1 MAFSEKEIR
10 EELQRIADFLDS
22 VDVAAEVLPK
32 GPMVAETSLLVS
44 LPTIEPYPEEEEQVE
59 IQHLHLASM
68 NLVDLSDSDE
78 KISKYLSIYAPVY
91 ADTKGKSEGEILR
104 IVNEMNQSVRV
115 GHFFYGEMEDATG
128 CMVQYRAA
136 LMGSADE
143 PLDEA
148 VVAEAVLEMGI
159 GYDRMK
165 EALEA
170 V

>member
-22 VDVAAEVLPK
+22 VDVAAKVLLK
-32 GPMVAETSLLVS
+32 GAQVPETSLLVS
-44 LPTIEPYPEEEEQVE
+44 LPTAFAFPEEESQAE
-59 IQHLHLASM
+59 IEDLHLASM
-68 NLVDLSDSDE
+68 NLVDLSDSEE

-91 ADTKGKSEGEILR
+91 ADHGEKSECEILR
-104 IVNEMNQSVRV
+104 LVNEMNQSVRI
-115 GHFFYGEMEDATG
+115 GHFFYAEMEDG
-128 CMVQYRAA
+128 EGSMVQYRAE
-136 LMGSADE
+136 LMGPADE

-148 VVAEAVLEMGI
+148 VVAEVVLEMGI